1 MAQTQRRNLSRAA
14 KREAAR
20 EFPANLP
27 RANAVTKDTYQ
38 NFMTR
43 TGMGTDNL
51 NSYGTY
57 GYYPITRLRII
68 LDFAYRSSWICRTGV
83 EAVAEDMTREGFTLG
98 SDMDPT
104 ERGDIES
111 AFNEEFAVWDKLAET
126 ITWARLYGG
135 AGAFIMI
142 DGQDPSTPLRE
153 ETVDKGS
160 FCGLLPLDR
169 WLVDPSLTDLV
180 TDQRSLD
187 YGKPKF
193 YTTVGDTPL
202 PPSTRIHHTRFLR
215 FDGVKLPYYQRLSEN
230 LWDMSV
236 LEPLWDRLMSFDMTT
251 ASTAQ
256 LVNRASVRKLFIEK
270 WKETVGTGGDLLA
283 AQLAAIDFL
292 RFYQQNEGI
301 SILDANDRLESD
313 VYSFT
318 GLDAVLIQMGQQI
331 SGALG
336 IPLVRLF
343 GQSPVGLNSTGESD
357 IRNYYDMIKSQQER
371 KFRRPV
377 DGLIKIVAK
386 SLGIKIPNGFG
397 WQFNPLWQLQEIEK
411 VQISSGVT
419 QQVLQA
425 FEAGVI
431 TDQAL
436 IFKEL
441 KQQSHRTGIWTN
453 ITDEMIDEAEHAPPL
468 TPPGSMGAEGGSS
481 GPGTGSGEPPA
492 PSFLPGGVAG
502 NASRSPPTP
511 GGQDG
516 GREFLPGGSGGKRRP
531 SFLPGGMRTILG
543 AGGEKASE
551 DNEPELPFEAI
562 PGTGQFLSKEGEPSK
577 KPVLHVHLGDKDGPP
592 KRIANYA
599 GFRVCVECER
609 GDHRHVGASG
619 GAEMLAPYGYF
630 PGTIA
635 NDGDCLDVFLGPH
648 EASNRVFVID
658 TCAPGDKSKY
668 HQPKVFLGWG
678 DERDVMKVYHGF
690 YADGSGPS
698 RFLKGKE
705 FTLSDFRHFYEG
717 FIVPK
722 IAV

>member
-1 MAQTQRRNLSRAA
+1 MAQTQRSKSVARAA
-14 KREAAR
+14 RREAAR
-20 EFPANLP
+20 PLP
-27 RANAVTKDTYQ
+27 SELPTRSQMTTRDTYQ

-51 NSYGTY
+51 NSYGSY

-104 ERGDIES
+104 ERGDIEA

-142 DGQDPSTPLRE
+142 DGQDPKTPLRKD
-153 ETVDKGS
+153 TIAKNS

-193 YTTVGDTPL
+193 YVTVGDTPL
-202 PPSTRIHHTRFLR
+202 PPSTRIHHTRFIR

-283 AQLAAIDFL
+283 AQLQAIDFL

-301 SILDANDRLESD
+301 SILDANDRMESD
-313 VYSFT
+313 TYSFT

-377 DGLIKIVAK
+377 DGLIEIVAQ
-386 SLGIKIPNGFG
+386 SLGIKIPNGFS
-397 WQFNPLWQLQEIEK
+397 WFFNPLWQLQEIEK

-425 FEAGVI
+425 FEAGVV

-436 IFKEL
+436 IYKEL
-441 KQQSHRTGIWTN
+441 KQQSHRTGVWTN
-453 ITDEMIDEAEHAPPL
+453 ITDEMIDAAENAPPL
-468 TPPGSMGAEGGSS
+468 SPPGSMGASGAS
-481 GPGTGSGEPPA
+481 GPGGGEPPA
-492 PSFLPGGVAG
+492 PSFLPGGG
-502 NASRSPPTP
+502 SSGMGLPKPPKP
-511 GGQDG
+511 GGQDE
-516 GREFLPGGSGGKRRP
+516 GRSFLPGADGGEEPRP

-551 DNEPELPFEAI
+551 DIEPELPFES
-562 PGTGQFLSKEGEPSK
+562 PNRTK
-577 KPVLHVHLGDKDGPP
+577 KPIFHVYTSDQDQAP

-599 GFRVCVECER
+599 GFKVCVECEE
-609 GDHRHVGASG
+609 GDQRHAGSSG
-619 GAEMLAPYGYF
+619 GAVMLAPYGYF
-630 PGTIA
+630 PGTVA

-648 EASNRVFVID
+648 ESSNRVFVID
-658 TCAPGDKSKY
+658 TCEPGTKKY

-678 DERDVMKVYHGF
+678 TGSDVLKIFNGF
-690 YADGSGPS
+690 YADGSGPD
-698 RFLKGKE
+698 RFLGGKE
-705 FTLSDFRHFYEG
+705 YTLGDFRNYFQN
-717 FIVPK
+717 FVDARK
-722 IAV
+722 AM

>member
-1 MAQTQRRNLSRAA
+1 MAQTQRSKSVARAA
-14 KREAAR
+14 ARERRR
-20 EFPANLP
+20 EFPAEMP
-27 RANAVTKDTYQ
+27 RSQTVTRDTYQ

-104 ERGDIES
+104 ERGDIEA
-111 AFNEEFAVWDKLAET
+111 AFNEEYAIWDKLAET

-142 DGQDPSTPLRE
+142 DGQDPKTPLRA
-153 ETVDKGS
+153 ETVAKGS

-180 TDQRSLD
+180 TDQRHLD
-187 YGKPKF
+187 YGKPKY

-283 AQLAAIDFL
+283 AQLQAIDFL

-301 SILDANDRLESD
+301 SILDANDRMESD

-377 DGLIKIVAK
+377 DGLITIVAK

-397 WQFNPLWQLQEIEK
+397 WNFNPLWQLQEIEK

-425 FEAGVI
+425 FEAGVV

-441 KQQSHRTGIWTN
+441 KQQSHRTGVWTN
-453 ITDEMIDEAEHAPPL
+453 ITDEMIDAAESAPPL
-468 TPPGSMGAEGGSS
+468 TPPGVGGEGGPGEG
-481 GPGTGSGEPPA
+481 GPPE
-492 PSFLPGGVAG
+492 PSFLPGRGG
-502 NASRSPPTP
+502 QASLPKP
-511 GGQDG
+511 GGQDE
-516 GREFLPGGSGGKRRP
+516 GRSFLPGGSGGKRRP

-551 DNEPELPFEAI
+551 DDEPELPFEAI
-562 PGTGQFLSKEGEPSK
+562 PGTGQYVTEEETVK
-577 KPVLHVHLGDKDGPP
+577 KPIFHIYTNDQDGPP
-592 KRIANYA
+592 KRITDYA
-599 GFRVCVECER
+599 GFRVCVECEQ
-609 GDHRHVGASG
+609 GDERHQGSSG
-619 GAEMLAPYGYF
+619 GAVMLAPYGYF
-630 PGTIA
+630 PGTVA

-658 TCAPGDKSKY
+658 TQEPGSKKY

-678 DERDVMKVYHGF
+678 DSRDVMKIFNGF
-690 YADGSGPS
+690 YADGSGPA
-698 RFLKGKE
+698 RFMSGRE
-705 FTLSDFRHFYEG
+705 YTLGDFRHYFEN
-717 FIVPK
+717 FRDVRK
-722 IAV
+722 VV

>member
-1 MAQTQRRNLSRAA
+1 MAQTQRSKSVARSARRERN
-14 KREAAR
+14 RE
-20 EFPANLP
+20 LP
-27 RANAVTKDTYQ
+27 TEIPRRTTTRDAYQ

-51 NSYGTY
+51 NSYGSY

-104 ERGDIES
+104 ERGDIEA
-111 AFNEEFAVWDKLAET
+111 AFNEEFAIWDKLAET

-142 DGQDPSTPLRE
+142 DGQDPKTPLRKD
-153 ETVDKGS
+153 TIAKDS

-187 YGKPKF
+187 YGKPKY

-202 PPSTRIHHTRFLR
+202 PPSTRIHHTRFIR

-283 AQLAAIDFL
+283 AQLQAIDFL

-301 SILDANDRLESD
+301 SILDANDRMESD

-377 DGLIKIVAK
+377 DGLIEVVAK
-386 SLGIKIPNGFG
+386 SLGIKIPNGFD
-397 WQFNPLWQLQEIEK
+397 WHFNPLWQLQEIEK

-441 KQQSHRTGIWTN
+441 KSQSQRTGVWTN
-453 ITDEMIDEAEHAPPL
+453 ITDEMIDQAEHAPPL
-468 TPPGSMGAEGGSS
+468 APPGAGAPGAG
-481 GPGTGSGEPPA
+481 GPGGEGMPPE
-492 PSFLPGGVAG
+492 PSFLPGGGSSGA
-502 NASRSPPTP
+502 PKPTLPKP
-511 GGQDG
+511 GGQD
-516 GREFLPGGSGGKRRP
+516 EESFLPGGSGRQTRS

-543 AGGEKASE
+543 AGGEKAS
-551 DNEPELPFEAI
+551 DDDQPQLPFES
-562 PGTGQFLSKEGEPSK
+562 PHRTK
-577 KPVLHVHLGDKDGPP
+577 KPIFHVYTSDQDQPP
-592 KRIANYA
+592 KRTTTYA
-599 GFRVCVECER
+599 GFEVCVECEE
-609 GDHRHVGASG
+609 GDQRHVGSSG
-619 GAEMLAPYGYF
+619 GATMLAPYGYF
-630 PGTIA
+630 PGTVA

-648 EASNRVFVID
+648 ESSNRVFVID
-658 TCAPGDKSKY
+658 TCEPGTKKY

-678 DERDVMKVYHGF
+678 TGSDVLKVFNGF
-690 YADGSGPS
+690 YADNSGPE
-698 RFLKGKE
+698 RFLGGKE
-705 FTLSDFRHFYEG
+705 YTLGDFRQYFQN
-717 FIVPK
+717 FVDARK
-722 IAV
+722 AV

>member
-1 MAQTQRRNLSRAA
+1 
-14 KREAAR
+14 
-20 EFPANLP
+20 
-27 RANAVTKDTYQ
+27 
-38 NFMTR
+38 
-43 TGMGTDNL
+43 
-51 NSYGTY
+51 
-57 GYYPITRLRII
+57 
-68 LDFAYRSSWICRTGV
+68 
-83 EAVAEDMTREGFTLG
+83 
-98 SDMDPT
+98 
-104 ERGDIES
+104 
-111 AFNEEFAVWDKLAET
+111 
-126 ITWARLYGG
+126 
-135 AGAFIMI
+135 
-142 DGQDPSTPLRE
+142 
-153 ETVDKGS
+153 
-160 FCGLLPLDR
+160 LLPLDR

-202 PPSTRIHHTRFLR
+202 PPSTRIHHTRFIR

-270 WKETVGTGGDLLA
+270 WKETVGTGGDMLA
-283 AQLAAIDFL
+283 AQLQAIDFL

-377 DGLIKIVAK
+377 DNLIEVVAK
-386 SLGIKIPNGFG
+386 SLGIKIPNGFS
-397 WQFNPLWQLQEIEK
+397 WFFNPLWQLQEIEK

-425 FEAGVI
+425 FEAGVV

-441 KQQSHRTGIWTN
+441 KQQSHRTGVWTN
-453 ITDEMIDEAEHAPPL
+453 ITDEMIDQAENAPPL
-468 TPPGSMGAEGGSS
+468 SPPGVGTPGAS
-481 GPGTGSGEPPA
+481 GPGGEPPA
-492 PSFLPGGVAG
+492 PSFLPGEGQPG
-502 NASRSPPTP
+502 QLPKP
-511 GGQDG
+511 GGQDEE
-516 GREFLPGGSGGKRRP
+516 RSFLPGGSGRVKQHRS

-543 AGGEKASE
+543 AGGEKAS
-551 DNEPELPFEAI
+551 DDDEPELPFES
-562 PGTGQFLSKEGEPSK
+562 PHRTK
-577 KPVLHVHLGDKDGPP
+577 KPIFHVYTSDQDGPP

-599 GFRVCVECER
+599 GFKVCVECEQ
-609 GDHRHVGASG
+609 GDHRHVGSSG
-619 GAEMLAPYGYF
+619 GAEMLAAYGYF

-658 TCAPGDKSKY
+658 TCEPGTKKY

-678 DERDVMKVYHGF
+678 TGSDVLKVFNGF
-690 YADGSGPS
+690 YADGSGPD
-698 RFLKGKE
+698 RFMRGKE
-705 FTLSDFRHFYEG
+705 YTLSDFRNYFQN
-717 FIVPK
+717 FVDARK
-722 IAV
+722 AM

>member
-1 MAQTQRRNLSRAA
+1 MARTQRSKSVAGAA
-14 KREAAR
+14 RREAAR
-20 EFPANLP
+20 PFPSE
-27 RANAVTKDTYQ
+27 VTRSQTITRDTYQ

-104 ERGDIES
+104 ERGDIEA
-111 AFNEEFAVWDKLAET
+111 AFNEEFAIWDKLAET

-142 DGQDPSTPLRE
+142 DGQDPKTPLRKD
-153 ETVDKGS
+153 TIAKNS

-202 PPSTRIHHTRFLR
+202 PPSTRIHHTRFIR

-270 WKETVGTGGDLLA
+270 WKETVGTGGDMLA
-283 AQLAAIDFL
+283 AQLQAIDFL

-301 SILDANDRLESD
+301 SVLDANDRMESD

-318 GLDAVLIQMGQQI
+318 GLDAVLVQMGQQI

-371 KFRRPV
+371 RFRRPV
-377 DGLIKIVAK
+377 DGLIEIIAK

-397 WQFNPLWQLQEIEK
+397 WNFNPLWQLQEIEK

-441 KQQSHRTGIWTN
+441 KQQSHRTGVWTN
-453 ITDEMIDEAEHAPPL
+453 ITDEMIDQAENAPPL
-468 TPPGSMGAEGGSS
+468 APPGSMGAAGAG
-481 GPGTGSGEPPA
+481 GPGAGGEPPA
-492 PSFLPGGVAG
+492 PSFLPGGGGGG
-502 NASRSPPTP
+502 NASALPKP
-511 GGQDG
+511 GGQDEE
-516 GREFLPGGSGGKRRP
+516 RSFLPGRRGGNSRRS

-543 AGGEKASE
+543 AGGEKAS
-551 DNEPELPFEAI
+551 DDDEPELPLFANH
-562 PGTGQFLSKEGEPSK
+562 PSEWTVPRDEVTK
-577 KPVLHVHLGDKDGPP
+577 KPIFHIYTSDQNHPP
-592 KRIANYA
+592 KRTTTYA
-599 GFRVCVECER
+599 GFHVVVECEQ
-609 GDHRHVGASG
+609 GDQRHVGSSG
-619 GAEMLAPYGYF
+619 GATMLAPYGYF
-630 PGTIA
+630 PGTVA

-648 EASNRVFVID
+648 ESSNRVFVID
-658 TCAPGDKSKY
+658 TCEPGTKKY

-678 DERDVMKVYHGF
+678 TGSDVLKVFNGF
-690 YADGSGPS
+690 YADGSGPD
-698 RFLKGKE
+698 RFLRGKE
-705 FTLSDFRHFYEG
+705 YTLGDFRQYFDNFVTER
-717 FIVPK
+717 K
-722 IAV
+722 AV